1 MEKKIFFSIILI
13 ITFLN
18 SYSQSYKI
26 IDWDNK
32 TVNLKSSDDDL
43 QSETSI
49 SESYENDSEVDREI
63 QSELNSC
70 KYRLASWAPKWK
82 DYVPVDHPPTH

>member
-18 SYSQSYKI
+18 SFSQSYKI
-26 IDWDNK
+26 IDWDDK

-43 QSETSI
+43 QGIFSNHYIEYYKSKF
-49 SESYENDSEVDREI
+49 RE
-63 QSELNSC
+63 
-70 KYRLASWAPKWK
+70 
-82 DYVPVDHPPTH
+82 DVYVLSLIHI